1 MISIASLFG
10 SEVAPG
16 NLIQS
21 IFGEMFVL
29 FIFFVTWVVTSKAL
43 AKSKKTVNNNKEDIG
58 EVIQLIQDLAHDQFS
73 KAMRMYRDL
82 IRRDLDRKI
91 KNEEFFH
98 ALVDGGIRTGQAD
111 ASLHV
116 LQRMMVLDMKPSTV
130 FLQNIMRLLCARKFY
145 SACLRI
151 YDICEPEMDTVVYSC
166 LTQASGELGDVDKCK
181 EFLEF
186 REGKKRDLLSKEY
199 LPLLR
204 AYARK
209 KNLDAS
215 VKLLRW
221 MMQSKP
227 EVDTLV
233 VNTVLSA
240 GGRADPKQ
248 LAGILKEVTEC
259 QHAGIDIVTYN
270 TVMKCFARHREVTQC
285 FSLLEEIR
293 AAEIA
298 PDDVTFSTLLDVC
311 IDENEH
317 QLAQVA
323 LEQMQESDV
332 KMNCVLLT
340 TLMKGFVR
348 TKRLDMAMN
357 LYHSMYNRD
366 AGSRPDMVTYS
377 LLIKAQCDAQDMS
390 AALSIFE
397 DMLQHNCKV
406 DDVVFT
412 HLIEG
417 CCHVSNPVL
426 AERLFQDMLTANIKP
441 TIYTMTALVK
451 VYGKC
456 GQSEKAAQLVNTMEE
471 VYGIKPTVVVKT
483 CLISGL
489 LRQHKRTE
497 AYAAFQLMQKDGSCE
512 PDAQSC
518 QTMITGLCEG
528 QMWGEVIAVVQWALK
543 KELRLKPDVL
553 NNALQQMLPRSEIHA
568 GQQLYQLMM
577 NNKIAVTVPS
587 VKRRLNIA

>member
-1 MISIASLFG
+1 
-10 SEVAPG
+10 
-16 NLIQS
+16 
-21 IFGEMFVL
+21 
-29 FIFFVTWVVTSKAL
+29 
-43 AKSKKTVNNNKEDIG
+43 
-58 EVIQLIQDLAHDQFS
+58 
-73 KAMRMYRDL
+73 
-82 IRRDLDRKI
+82 
-91 KNEEFFH
+91 
-98 ALVDGGIRTGQAD
+98 
-111 ASLHV
+111 
-116 LQRMMVLDMKPSTV
+116 MMVLDMKPSTV

-151 YDICEPEMDTVVYSC
+151 YEICEPEMDTVVYSC
-166 LTQASGELGDVDKCK
+166 LTQASGELGDVEKCK
-181 EFLEF
+181 EFLA
-186 REGKKRDLLSKEY
+186 
-199 LPLLR
+199 LLR
-204 AYARK
+204 AYSRK

-417 CCHVSNPVL
+417 C
-426 AERLFQDMLTANIKP
+426 
-441 TIYTMTALVK
+441 
-451 VYGKC
+451 
-456 GQSEKAAQLVNTMEE
+456 
-471 VYGIKPTVVVKT
+471 
-483 CLISGL
+483 
-489 LRQHKRTE
+489 
-497 AYAAFQLMQKDGSCE
+497 
-512 PDAQSC
+512 
-518 QTMITGLCEG
+518 
-528 QMWGEVIAVVQWALK
+528 
-543 KELRLKPDVL
+543 
-553 NNALQQMLPRSEIHA
+553 
-568 GQQLYQLMM
+568 
-577 NNKIAVTVPS
+577 
-587 VKRRLNIA
+587 

>member
-1 MISIASLFG
+1 MG
-10 SEVAPG
+10 
-16 NLIQS
+16 
-21 IFGEMFVL
+21 
-29 FIFFVTWVVTSKAL
+29 
-43 AKSKKTVNNNKEDIG
+43 
-58 EVIQLIQDLAHDQFS
+58 
-73 KAMRMYRDL
+73 
-82 IRRDLDRKI
+82 
-91 KNEEFFH
+91 
-98 ALVDGGIRTGQAD
+98 
-111 ASLHV
+111 
-116 LQRMMVLDMKPSTV
+116 
-130 FLQNIMRLLCARKFY
+130 
-145 SACLRI
+145 
-151 YDICEPEMDTVVYSC
+151 
-166 LTQASGELGDVDKCK
+166 
-181 EFLEF
+181 
-186 REGKKRDLLSKEY
+186 
-199 LPLLR
+199 
-204 AYARK
+204 
-209 KNLDAS
+209 
-215 VKLLRW
+215 
-221 MMQSKP
+221 
-227 EVDTLV
+227 
-233 VNTVLSA
+233 
-240 GGRADPKQ
+240 
-248 LAGILKEVTEC
+248 
-259 QHAGIDIVTYN
+259 
-270 TVMKCFARHREVTQC
+270 
-285 FSLLEEIR
+285 
-293 AAEIA
+293 
-298 PDDVTFSTLLDVC
+298 
-311 IDENEH
+311 
-317 QLAQVA
+317 
-323 LEQMQESDV
+323 ESDV

-456 GQSEKAAQLVNTMEE
+456 GQSDKAAELVNTMEE
-471 VYGIKPTVVVKT
+471 VYGVKPTVVVKT

-497 AYAAFQLMQKDGSCE
+497 AYAAFQ
-512 PDAQSC
+512 
-518 QTMITGLCEG
+518 
-528 QMWGEVIAVVQWALK
+528 
-543 KELRLKPDVL
+543 LRLKPDVL

>member
-82 IRRDLDRKI
+82 IRRDLDRQI

-166 LTQASGELGDVDKCK
+166 LTQASGELGDVEKCK
-181 EFLEF
+181 EFLEL

-215 VKLLRW
+215 VRLLRW

-248 LAGILKEVTEC
+248 LSAVLNEVTAC
-259 QHAGIDIVTYN
+259 KHAGVDIVTYN
-270 TVMKCFARHREVTQC
+270 TVMKCFARHREVTSC

-293 AAEIA
+293 GAEIA

-366 AGSRPDMVTYS
+366 VGSRPDMVTYS

-412 HLIEG
+412 HLI
-417 CCHVSNPVL
+417 
-426 AERLFQDMLTANIKP
+426 QDMLTANIKP

-456 GQSEKAAQLVNTMEE
+456 GQSDKAAQLVNTMEE

-489 LRQHKRTE
+489 LRQHKRAE
-497 AYAAFQLMQKDGSCE
+497 AYAAFQLMQNDPTCE
-512 PDAQSC
+512 LDAQSC
-518 QTMITGLCEG
+518 QTMITGLSEG
-528 QMWGEVIAVVQWALK
+528 QMWSEIIAIVQWA
-543 KELRLKPDVL
+543 
-553 NNALQQMLPRSEIHA
+553 M
-568 GQQLYQLMM
+568 
-577 NNKIAVTVPS
+577 
-587 VKRRLNIA
+587 KR

>member
-1 MISIASLFG
+1 
-10 SEVAPG
+10 
-16 NLIQS
+16 
-21 IFGEMFVL
+21 
-29 FIFFVTWVVTSKAL
+29 
-43 AKSKKTVNNNKEDIG
+43 
-58 EVIQLIQDLAHDQFS
+58 
-73 KAMRMYRDL
+73 
-82 IRRDLDRKI
+82 
-91 KNEEFFH
+91 
-98 ALVDGGIRTGQAD
+98 
-111 ASLHV
+111 
-116 LQRMMVLDMKPSTV
+116 
-130 FLQNIMRLLCARKFY
+130 
-145 SACLRI
+145 
-151 YDICEPEMDTVVYSC
+151 
-166 LTQASGELGDVDKCK
+166 
-181 EFLEF
+181 
-186 REGKKRDLLSKEY
+186 
-199 LPLLR
+199 
-204 AYARK
+204 
-209 KNLDAS
+209 
-215 VKLLRW
+215 
-221 MMQSKP
+221 
-227 EVDTLV
+227 
-233 VNTVLSA
+233 
-240 GGRADPKQ
+240 
-248 LAGILKEVTEC
+248 
-259 QHAGIDIVTYN
+259 
-270 TVMKCFARHREVTQC
+270 
-285 FSLLEEIR
+285 
-293 AAEIA
+293 
-298 PDDVTFSTLLDVC
+298 
-311 IDENEH
+311 
-317 QLAQVA
+317 
-323 LEQMQESDV
+323 V

-497 AYAAFQLMQKDGSCE
+497 AYAAFQLMQKDGNCE

-528 QMWGEVIAVVQWALK
+528 QMWAEVIAVVQWALK